1 MNQPLEKQATD
12 HAEFVTF
19 VSGGQNFCI
28 EITQIREIRRWS
40 PVAVLPHSPE
50 FVLGIINLR
59 GTVIPIYDLALRLGL
74 GDTAQAERTVIIIV
88 ATGDHTIGLL
98 VDSVS
103 EILNVRKDLI
113 QEAPGFGDDQTDD
126 CILGVISIDEDMTRI
141 IDLISVVQNGD
152 FG

>member
-1 MNQPLEKQATD
+1 MNQPLETTSHAN
-12 HAEFVTF
+12 AEFVTF

-59 GTVIPIYDLALRLGL
+59 GTVIPIFDLAMRLGL
-74 GDTAQAERTVIIIV
+74 GPTEQAERTVIIIV
-88 ATGDHTIGLL
+88 ANKDQTVGLL

-103 EILNVRKDLI
+103 EILNVKNETI
-113 QEAPGFGDDQTDD
+113 QEAPGFGDDQKDD
-126 CILGVISIDEDMTRI
+126 CILGVISIDEDMTRV
-141 IDLISVVQNGD
+141 IDLESVIETEEQE
-152 FG
+152 